1 MIKIGKKAVTMK
13 GLETGKEKI
22 QRICDAIRTETLEP
36 AKQEAGELIENAHLQ
51 AEEILKKAEKKAE
64 DLIKN
69 AKEQIAEKEKVF
81 QSSLQLASRQ
91 GVEVL
96 KQKIET
102 KLFDQ
107 TLSELVTKEM
117 SESKFIAHIIES
129 FMKAMVEKG
138 IDEDFVAVIPKDVPP
153 RTINSLLTK
162 EILEKLQGKSVI
174 VGDFDGGAKIQMK
187 GKHLTIDISDST
199 VKELIARY
207 IHRDF
212 REMIYNS

>member
-1 MIKIGKKAVTMK
+1 MK

-36 AKQEAGELIENAHLQ
+36 AKQEASELIENAHLQ
-51 AEEILKKAEKKAE
+51 ADDILKKAEKKAA
-64 DLIKN
+64 DLIKS
-69 AKEQIAEKEKVF
+69 AKAQIGEKEKVF

-96 KQKIET
+96 KQKIEE

-107 TLSELVTKEM
+107 TLDELITKEM
-117 SESKFIAHIIES
+117 KEPKLIAHIIDS
-129 FMKAMVEKG
+129 FMKGMIEKG
-138 IDEDFVAVIPKDVPP
+138 LDEDFVAVIPKNITP
-153 RTINSLLTK
+153 RSINSLLAK
-162 EILEKLQGKSVI
+162 EILEKLQGNSVT
-174 VGDFDGGAKIQMK
+174 VGDFNGGAKIQMK
-187 GKHLTIDISDST
+187 GKHLTIDISDAT